1 MFFFL
6 GLESRDTNFVHKIQ
20 IFWRYLRSNI
30 DFLQHFIF
38 DILTV
43 SHLQILQIMI
53 YLDVESDV
61 EDNYIK
67 VECSTDEQN
76 YNKLQVTSN
85 IYIELIRIYMLTD
98 EWVKLRNKFVL
109 NNKCFKLNSSLP
121 YRKLEIETSS

>member
-1 MFFFL
+1 
-6 GLESRDTNFVHKIQ
+6 
-20 IFWRYLRSNI
+20 
-30 DFLQHFIF
+30 
-38 DILTV
+38 
-43 SHLQILQIMI
+43 MI

-109 NNKCFKLNSSLP
+109 TPL
-121 YRKLEIETSS
+121 I